1 MRMSQELFEKKSGR
15 FKPNIQNNSSNFHMP
30 LTTGLKLVIKFGNK
44 VGEIPT
50 CYWHHQLSIHEP
62 FMINFS
68 RRSWLGVPFVN
79 AGFNWKTAL
88 ETDDIPHVVDSSGG
102 NHI

>member
-50 CYWHHQLSIHEP
+50 CYCI
-62 FMINFS
+62 IN
-68 RRSWLGVPFVN
+68 
-79 AGFNWKTAL
+79 
-88 ETDDIPHVVDSSGG
+88 
-102 NHI
+102 

>member
-1 MRMSQELFEKKSGR
+1 ML
-15 FKPNIQNNSSNFHMP
+15 
-30 LTTGLKLVIKFGNK
+30 L
-44 VGEIPT
+44 
-50 CYWHHQLSIHEP
+50 HHQLSIHEP

-68 RRSWLGVPFVN
+68 RRSWLGVSFVN